1 MADIFEK
8 NRSSV
13 NPTELAVALRDV
25 LVHGPTKTTRA
36 PCLVGPSNSGK
47 STIVYPFDDI
57 YSPKRVLHKPA
68 LGSSFALR
76 NIEKKRFIFWDDYRP
91 VDYAAEKTIPVSLF
105 LSLFIGQHTEIQA
118 SQSFNDGNK
127 DIRWQ
132 RGVVFTA
139 KQNGLWD
146 PTKK

>member
-1 MADIFEK
+1 MY
-8 NRSSV
+8 
-13 NPTELAVALRDV
+13 T
-25 LVHGPTKTTRA
+25 
-36 PCLVGPSNSGK
+36 
-47 STIVYPFDDI
+47 
-57 YSPKRVLHKPA
+57 PKRVLHKPA